1 MVCVLVH
8 YNLHDKKKK
17 IPYKINIHVQF
28 IKEFVFHE
36 SSFLKIEFYRLMKQN
51 HQKNLLNKNQSQI
64 AEEQYDPKTIHLKW
78 KPKREAATGP
88 SQREQFR
95 MIYSLLLL
103 ILVQLLSRKRRRQ
116 LQILLVTASELLYRN
131 RSHQ

>member
-1 MVCVLVH
+1 MMCVLVH
-8 YNLHDKKKK
+8 YNLHDTKKK
-17 IPYKINIHVQF
+17 PSYKMRGQF

-36 SSFLKIEFYRLMKQN
+36 SSFLKIEFEFYRLMKEN

-64 AEEQYDPKTIHLKW
+64 AEEQYDPKTLHLKW